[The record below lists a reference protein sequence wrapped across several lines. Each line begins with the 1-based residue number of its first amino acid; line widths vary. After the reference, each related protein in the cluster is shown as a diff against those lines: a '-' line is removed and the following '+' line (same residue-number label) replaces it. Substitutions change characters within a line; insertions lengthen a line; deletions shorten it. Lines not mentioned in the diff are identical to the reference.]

1 MKKSNELLI
10 GIFVCVLLAVLYWG
24 VNFLKGENLFSD
36 KRFFYAVYDN
46 INGLTTSRP
55 VTVNGFRIGQVSN
68 ISFDS
73 DNSANLIV
81 QVAIEED
88 IIFTTNSILE
98 IYDSD
103 IMGTKSVQL
112 KIGNN
117 SETAISGDTL
127 IGSIAS
133 GLTSEVSEQ
142 FGSVKVGVDQLI
154 ISFNKVLQEVKKLS
168 STANRI
174 LLENEV
180 RMANSIENI
189 ESISEVIEVNTYNIN
204 NMLSN
209 LSTIT
214 DSISNVNFIGLSD
227 KMMEI
232 STHLELL
239 LINIDKGEGSLGKL
253 VASDSIYNDVSNTIK
268 HLDTLLIDIRENPKK
283 YINISVF
290 GGNKKNEK

>member
-268 HLDTLLIDIRENPKK
+268 HLDALLIDIRENPKK